1 MKALHEGL
9 ERDLTRKDA
18 VFISCPILDFNA
30 CKIVV
35 RGKDPPDD
43 PLSMLVEKGFGIDLI
58 VFED

>member
-1 MKALHEGL
+1 LNL
-9 ERDLTRKDA
+9 DA
-18 VFISCPILDFNA
+18 SE
-30 CKIVV
+30 IVV